1 MAKSGDGIKRKW
13 TTSVERPKKT
23 WNENN
28 SNLSDMSDRATTSVE
43 TLTGLLET
51 KITAEIDSI
60 LRLVE
65 LAIEL
70 IGEMIVRTT
79 SKAKTQVATIDAEI
93 TN

>member
-1 MAKSGDGIKRKW
+1 
-13 TTSVERPKKT
+13 
-23 WNENN
+23 
-28 SNLSDMSDRATTSVE
+28 MSDRATTSVE
-43 TLTGLLET
+43 TLTELLET